1 MTETYF
7 GGDGSDLGTV
17 TPLPV
22 STWRDFVNAVLGHP
36 VVIPCSRTR
45 FHEMD
50 RPARDKVKRV
60 RFVTPA
66 TFKTNHRI
74 TGDATGFA
82 LVALDIDDSA
92 HALPLYRDHNMI
104 RDGLHPFGFAVYTT
118 ARSTPEAPR
127 LRVFVRV
134 QGILPPELYDRAVN
148 TVATRLGLPTVTKES
163 YVMVQPMYL
172 PSIFRDEDP
181 TLDHPLLVSD
191 TEGRGLLAADLS
203 ARNGRHTTSV
213 ARGVSED
220 ADTDLDNLRA
230 PVDGVTLDDCRD
242 ALNALSPDMKMAEW
256 IEVAAALK
264 HQFNSEEAFQLW
276 DEWSAKG
283 AKYPGEKETA
293 YRWKT
298 LKAHPK
304 GRAPIT
310 IRSLLFR
317 ATEAGWS
324 GGKVEAKC
332 YETLARWI
340 VAPDRTAAELLGQ
353 GADRIAA
360 APLLSP
366 IEKGAL
372 LGGLQTHLKTLGVK
386 VSRSDLQKQLR
397 SAENAAK
404 TPKGDGP
411 TAESEL
417 PPWARGISY
426 VTATGE
432 FFLHTKATKLD
443 AQTLDAAYSRYL
455 MTPDSSSTGKP
466 AILPRDFLLNLHRIP
481 VVDYYLYDPSNPQVV
496 RVQKG
501 NHIYI
506 NTYVASHPPSDPAL
520 AEEAGRIFWT
530 HLVNLCGREDYAGTL
545 ADFCAFQVQ
554 SPGEKVRWA
563 VLLQGAQGC
572 GKSIIADAMR
582 AVLGETN
589 LRLVNGD
596 MLIGRDYN
604 EWATGSQLVAI
615 EEIRV
620 PTSKRE
626 VMEKMK
632 ALVTNSTVSIN
643 AKYENLKDVPN
654 CSNYLLFT
662 NYRDAL
668 ALTDDDRRYFVVH
681 SPIQSKAQ
689 IHALGS
695 GYFSQLVRLLR
706 ELSGG
711 LRSWLEQRRISP
723 DFCPNGHA
731 PETVHR
737 RELIA
742 ATASPLMA
750 AVRDAIRDSS
760 NPLIRPDLVSQL
772 LLRRQLELDAPS
784 GMKQATNTGIAAVLR
799 EMGYVE
805 HHEPFRHKDEKHVL
819 WQPADRPHGDN
830 VLTAALLSLE
840 DNGL

>member
-1 MTETYF
+1 MSETYY
-7 GGDGSDLGTV
+7 GGDGADLGTV
-17 TPLPV
+17 SPLPV

-36 VVIPCSRTR
+36 VVIPCARAK

-50 RPARDKVKRV
+50 RPARDKIKRV

-66 TFKTNHRI
+66 TFKTSHRV
-74 TGDATGFA
+74 TADATGFT
-82 LVALDIDDSA
+82 LVALDIDDSEQ
-92 HALPLYRDHNMI
+92 ALPLYRDHNLI
-104 RDGLHPFGFAVYTT
+104 RDNLHPFGYAVYTT
-118 ARSTPEAPR
+118 ARSTATAPR

-134 QGILPPELYDRAVN
+134 QGTLPPELYERAVN
-148 TVATRLGLPTVTKES
+148 TVAQRLGLPSVTKES

-172 PSIFRDEDP
+172 PSIFRDEDS

-191 TEGRGLLAADLS
+191 TEGRGLLPADITAS
-203 ARNGRHTTSV
+203 SDRQTPGDIGKPISD
-213 ARGVSED
+213 SD
-220 ADTDLDNLRA
+220 DPDNLRA

-242 ALNALSPDMKMAEW
+242 ALTALSPDMKMAEW

-264 HQFNSEEAFQLW
+264 HQFNSDEAYQLW

-283 AKYPGEKETA
+283 AKYPGATETA

-298 LKAHPK
+298 LKPHPR
-304 GRAPIT
+304 GRAPVT

-324 GGKVEAKC
+324 GGKVAAKC
-332 YETLARWI
+332 YETLARWLS
-340 VAPDRTAAELLGQ
+340 AAGRTTADLLGQ
-353 GADRIAA
+353 GAERIAA

-366 IEKGAL
+366 LEKGAL
-372 LGGLQTHLKTLGVK
+372 LGDLQTQLKAHGVK

-397 SAENAAK
+397 AAENASKA
-404 TPKGDGP
+404 PKGDGP

-432 FFLHTKATKLD
+432 FFLHSKALKLD
-443 AQTLDAAYSRYL
+443 SQTLDAAYSRYL
-455 MTPDSSSTGKP
+455 MTPDSLATGKP
-466 AILPRDFLLNLHRIP
+466 QILPRDYLLNVHRIP
-481 VVDYYLYDPSNPQVV
+481 VVDYYLYDPSHPQDV
-496 RVQKG
+496 RVKKG
-501 NHIYI
+501 SHTYI
-506 NTYVASHPPSDPAL
+506 NTYVASYPESDPAR
-520 AEEAGRIFWT
+520 AEEAGHIFWT
-530 HLVNLCGREDYAGTL
+530 HLVNLCGREDYAGTV

-572 GKSIIADAMR
+572 GKSVVADALR
-582 AVLGETN
+582 AVLGDTN

-604 EWATGSQLVAI
+604 EWATGSQVVAI

-632 ALVTNSTVSIN
+632 SLVANSTITIN

-668 ALTDDDRRYFVVH
+668 ALSDDDRRYFVVH

-689 IHALGS
+689 ILALGS
-695 GYFSQLVRLLR
+695 DYFPQLVRLLR

-711 LRSWLEQRRISP
+711 LRSWLEMRRISP

-750 AVRDAIRDSS
+750 AIRDALRDSG
-760 NPLIRPDLVSQL
+760 NPLVRSDLVSQL
-772 LLRRQLELDAPS
+772 PLRRQLELDSPS
-784 GMKQATNTGIAAVLR
+784 GLKQVTNTGIASVLR
-799 EMGYVE
+799 EMGYIE
-805 HHEPFRHKDEKHVL
+805 HPEPLRLNDEKHVL
-819 WQPADRPHGDN
+819 WQPADKPHGDGV
-830 VLTAALLSLE
+830 VLAALLRTE
-840 DNGL
+840 DSGL